1 MMMADVE
8 EVVLEQL
15 AATPRARVQQVHVGN
30 GELLPGLDR
39 AESPELDLSGTAWW
53 RGAFLSVGRGVFVS
67 WAGRFCRQLGGV
79 VWPVERGDRLA
90 HRLAREELHAVGG
103 AYARQTWRRQ
113 DGS

>member
-53 RGAFLSVGRGVFVS
+53 RGAFLSVGRGVFVGS
-67 WAGRFCRQLGGV
+67 WAGRCGQLSEATALLTVLPAKSCTQLGVPTRARHG
-79 VWPVERGDRLA
+79 EDRM
-90 HRLAREELHAVGG
+90 ARD
-103 AYARQTWRRQ
+103 Q
-113 DGS
+113 S